1 MRTALLGSD
10 TPIRDV
16 LLPDSD
22 RTALIQV
29 VVVIVAEPLLVG
41 WDAEA
46 ADWLDAEVADWL
58 EPETSV
64 DWREAMAIAALALL
78 GAAEL
83 LLGEPVKVTRC
94 SRRRVRRRCA

>member
-1 MRTALLGSD
+1 M
-10 TPIRDV
+10 V
-16 LLPDSD
+16 E
-22 RTALIQV
+22 V

-46 ADWLDAEVADWL
+46 ADWL

-64 DWREAMAIAALALL
+64 DWREAMAIAAWAWLA
-78 GAAEL
+78 AAEL
-83 LLGEPVKVTRC
+83 LLGEPAEVARC

>member
-1 MRTALLGSD
+1 VS
-10 TPIRDV
+10 V
-16 LLPDSD
+16 VVE
-22 RTALIQV
+22 V

-46 ADWLDAEVADWL
+46 ADWLDAEVADWLDAEVADWL

-83 LLGEPVKVTRC
+83 LLGEPVKVARC